1 MSLEIQ
7 NLSKII
13 NLKKS
18 KNVLFENLNITFP
31 EKGMVAIVGK
41 SGCGKTS
48 LLHIIAGIDTD
59 YQGKIFI
66 DRKDINMVLN
76 YNRKYIAMVYQ
87 NYRLFDFLNVY
98 ENCIIF
104 NKLKGLYI
112 SRKEVE
118 KLLTIFHLQHVKNKM
133 PDQLSGGQK
142 QKVALIRAFLT
153 HCPILLCD
161 EPTGALNP
169 ENKRLVYR
177 FLQAY
182 SKQHLVIVVS
192 HDQKIKNYCD
202 HVIDFQKLENHYLF
216 SCPKYHLFKCQISN
230 IHYSLFKESLK
241 MLWYQKNKLI
251 IIFLSQ
257 ILLFMTVT
265 LLISGNQGLENHYTK
280 MHEKEIN
287 NELIYI
293 TKKNKD
299 AFSNEELTQL
309 EGKYQCFLEKG
320 KITNVDYF
328 QSSPIDRNMKIN
340 EVIINRVFYK
350 NIKSHRVRYAIENNQ
365 YLFKVKEVI
374 NDGYEE
380 PILYYSSVSL
390 PDELKALT
398 LDVTTCYVF
407 VDDYLKV
414 SSYIDQLDQKYEGYC
429 FVEQKY
435 DAYRQLIQLSQMV
448 CFIFIAICIFIV
460 IVLMFFVLLSMFLEL
475 QKYYAVFLCNGMSY
489 RQYYMFIFKKIILI
503 CINNAFFSSLFC
515 VLMIIVFNAFD
526 LSYFL
531 FEISHIFLLPE
542 FFEKKYTLYI
552 FYGVFYC
559 GIGVILFLIMVFH
572 LKRMNLIEI
581 LREE

>member
-202 HVIDFQKLENHYLF
+202 HVIDFQQLENHYLF

-241 MLWYQKNKLI
+241 MLWYQRNKLI

-299 AFSNEELTQL
+299 AFSNEELTRL

-435 DAYRQLIQLSQMV
+435 DAYHQLIQLSQVV
-448 CFIFIAICIFIV
+448 CFLFIAICIFIV
-460 IVLMFFVLLSMFLEL
+460 TVLMFFVLLSMFLEL

-489 RQYYMFIFKKIILI
+489 RQYYMFILKKIILI

>member
-66 DRKDINMVLN
+66 DRKDINKVLN

-177 FLQAY
+177 FLHAY

-202 HVIDFQKLENHYLF
+202 QVIDFQQLENHYLF

-230 IHYSLFKESLK
+230 IHYSLLKESLK
-241 MLWYQKNKLI
+241 MLWYHKNKLI

-257 ILLFMTVT
+257 ILLFMTIT

-299 AFSNEELTQL
+299 AFSNEELTRL
-309 EGKYQCFLEKG
+309 EGEYQCFLEKG
-320 KITNVDYF
+320 KITNADYF
-328 QSSPIDRNMKIN
+328 QSSPIDRNMKMN

-350 NIKSHRVRYAIENNQ
+350 NINSHRVRYAIENNH

-374 NDGYEE
+374 DDGYEE
-380 PILYYSSVSL
+380 PVLYYSSASL

-407 VDDYLKV
+407 VDDYLQV

-435 DAYRQLIQLSQMV
+435 EAYHQLIQLSQMV
-448 CFIFIAICIFIV
+448 CFLFIAICIFIV

-475 QKYYAVFLCNGMSY
+475 QKYYAVFLSNGMSY
-489 RQYYMFIFKKIILI
+489 HQYYMFIFKKIILI

-531 FEISHIFLLPE
+531 FKIPHIFLLPE

-559 GIGVILFLIMVFH
+559 GIGAILFLIMVFH

>member
-1 MSLEIQ
+1 MSLEIK

-59 YQGKIFI
+59 YQGQILI
-66 DRKDINMVLN
+66 DHKDIQTVLD

-104 NKLKGLYI
+104 NKLKGLII
-112 SRKEVE
+112 SPKEVE

-169 ENKRLVYR
+169 ENKILVYR
-177 FLQAY
+177 FLQTY

-202 HVIDFQKLENHYLF
+202 QVIDFQQLKNQYLF
-216 SCPKYHLFKCQISN
+216 SCPKYHLFKCQSSN
-230 IHYSLFKESLK
+230 RQYSLFKESLK

-265 LLISGNQGLENHYTK
+265 LLISGSQGLENHYGR

-309 EGKYQCFLEKG
+309 KGEYQYFLEIG

-328 QSSPIDRNMKIN
+328 QSSPIDRNMKTN
-340 EVIINRVFYK
+340 EVIVNSAFYK
-350 NIKSHRVRYAIENNQ
+350 NIKSYHVKYAIENNH

-380 PILYYSSVSL
+380 PVLYYSSASL
-390 PDELKALT
+390 PDELKALS

-407 VDDYLKV
+407 VDNYLQV
-414 SSYIDQLDQKYEGYC
+414 SSYIDHLDQKYEAYC

-435 DAYRQLIQLSQMV
+435 EAYRQLIQLSQMV

-475 QKYYAVFLCNGMSY
+475 QKYYVVFLSNGMSY
-489 RQYYMFIFKKIILI
+489 RQYFVFVLKKIILI
-503 CINNAFFSSLFC
+503 CLNNAFFSSLVC
-515 VLMIIVFNAFD
+515 VLMLIIFDTYD

-531 FEISHIFLLPE
+531 FEIPHIFLLPQ
-542 FFEKKYTLYI
+542 FFGKKYTLYI
-552 FYGVFYC
+552 FYGVFYF
-559 GIGVILFLIMVFH
+559 GIGLVLFLIMSIH